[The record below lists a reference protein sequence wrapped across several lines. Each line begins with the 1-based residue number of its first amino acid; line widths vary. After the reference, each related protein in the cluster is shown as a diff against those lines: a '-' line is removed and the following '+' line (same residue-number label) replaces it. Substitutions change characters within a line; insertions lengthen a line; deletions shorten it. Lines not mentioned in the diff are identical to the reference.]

1 MDLFVVNTEKCKKD
15 SICVDECPARI
26 IEMKDKNTPPVPV
39 SRAEEYCIQCGHCVA
54 VCPYGALSHMAMSPD
69 ECPPV
74 QKELRLSPEQVE
86 HVLRSRRSI
95 RTYKKKAVDR
105 ETLAKLIDIAR
116 YAPSGHNSQPVRWYI
131 IYDREEVQ
139 KLAGH
144 VVDWMRFLMKDQ
156 YEFAMSLHMDRIV
169 AGWDGGM
176 DRICRNAPHV
186 IVTHAP
192 KDNRAAPAACTSAL
206 SYLDLAAPS
215 FGLGACWAGY
225 FNTAATM
232 WSPMQEAM
240 DLPEGDTC
248 FGSIMIGYPRYA
260 YYRLPLRNE
269 PRITWR

>member
-15 SICVDECPARI
+15 CICVDECPARI

-192 KDNRAAPAACTSAL
+192 KDNRAAPAACTIAL